1 MLLTLKNI
9 SKSYFNQLGN
19 VQRQILNGL
28 DLSVEKSDSI
38 AIVGSSGSGKTT
50 ILNLIGKLDLP
61 DSGELLFN
69 GKDLNALSKKE
80 TLAYRN
86 RSIGFVFQQH
96 FLLPQCSLWENVLI
110 PALPNKSM
118 MKEAEGRA
126 EELLRQLGL
135 WELRH
140 QKPGELSIGE
150 CQRTALVRAVINK
163 PVLLLADEPTGSLDE
178 SNANQLADLLLELN
192 KTESTTL
199 IVVTHS
205 LSIAKKM
212 GKIYELKKGK
222 LESWLT

>member
-1 MLLTLKNI
+1 M
-9 SKSYFNQLGN
+9 
-19 VQRQILNGL
+19 QRQILNGL